1 MKKLIFTLF
10 AVLTVFAVFAQ
21 NKQNQ
26 LICGSPSVDTKG
38 AKSTWAEAG
47 DFTATD
53 IDGNTHTLSTYLNA
67 GKTVIIDFS
76 CAWCSPCWSLHQ
88 SGVFEELY
96 DAYGPSGTDEL
107 VILWIEV
114 ENTNTL
120 AQITGTQGST
130 GDAYADNTQGDWTE
144 GGTWPIPIIDS
155 HLPLQQFTELYEGF
169 VPTVF
174 MVCPSG
180 FYKVITTECWDGS
193 ASVYAEVGTCPAT
206 GQVPVAQISGPSS
219 AFIGN
224 SASYENT
231 GVSVDPITGYAWTFE
246 GGTPATST
254 DANPSVTWDA
264 AGEFEITLVVTNA
277 NGSSPEATH
286 TVTVIDP
293 GNVDDKMVTFEE
305 IIVESTFPT
314 VFSPYNW
321 TTSDV
326 DGGTVWSDFSDFGV
340 TGAANAFS
348 VYSQALAVSE
358 WAPYAGD
365 KCGFAMTNNPG
376 AGNGS
381 YNNDWFISPQFS
393 LGTASSFS
401 LYVRSTNATWGQEKY
416 KIAVSTT
423 DNLPASFTFLGA
435 QANAPATW
443 TQVTKDLSAYDGQQ
457 IYIAVNYVGT
467 DTYAFMID
475 NLELTT
481 TPSGSINLSLEE
493 TRVFPNPASDV
504 LNINYAN
511 GASIRI
517 FNNIGQEIYKLD
529 NANEYNQIDVSS
541 FEAGSYVV
549 TVIKNNRTENHK
561 LVLVK

>member
-26 LICGSPSVDTKG
+26 LICERPSVDTKWSR
-38 AKSTWAEAG
+38 STWAEAG
-47 DFTATD
+47 MFVSTD
-53 IDGNTHTLSTYLNA
+53 IDGVEHDLAAYLAA
-67 GKTVIIDFS
+67 GKTVILDFS
-76 CAWCSPCWSLHQ
+76 AIWCGPCWSLHQ
-88 SGVFEELY
+88 SGVL
-96 DAYGPSGTDEL
+96 DNLHHNYGPAGTNEM
-107 VILWIEV
+107 VVLWIECDGG
-114 ENTNTL
+114 TL
-120 AQITGTQGST
+120 AEVQGGGSS
-130 GDAYADNTQGDWTE
+130 QGDWTE
-144 GGTWPIPIIDS
+144 GGAWPVPII
-155 HLPLQQFTELYEGF
+155 LGTNELNGFAELYEGY

-180 FYKVITTECWDGS
+180 YYKDVTDQCWTS
-193 ASVYAEVGTCPAT
+193 AAAVYAEIGSCPAS
-206 GQVPVAQISGPSS
+206 GQPPVAEIGGPTS
-219 AFIGN
+219 AFVGN
-224 SASYENT
+224 AASFENT
-231 GVSVDPITGYAWTFE
+231 GMSVDPITAYAWTFE
-246 GGTPATST
+246 NGTPATST
-254 DANPSVTWDA
+254 EANPSVTWA
-264 AGEFEITLVVTNA
+264 TAGEFDITLVVTNA
-277 NGSSPEATH
+277 NGSSPQATS

-293 GNVDDKMVTFEE
+293 GDVDDKMVTFEE
-305 IIVESTFPT
+305 VIVGTTFAIN
-314 VFSPYNW
+314 FAPYNW
-321 TTSDV
+321 TTEDE
-326 DGGTVWSDFSDFGV
+326 DGGTVWGDFSEFGV
-340 TGAANAFS
+340 TGATNAFS
-348 VYSQALAVSE
+348 VYSHSLAASE

-376 AGNGS
+376 AGNGE
-381 YNNDWFISPQFS
+381 YNDDWFISPQFS

-401 LYVRSTNATWGQEKY
+401 LYVRSTNTSWGQEKY

-423 DNLPASFTFLGA
+423 NNSPSSFTVLGA

-443 TQVTKDLSAYDGQQ
+443 TQITKDLSAYDGQQ

-511 GASIRI
+511 GASVRI
-517 FNNIGQEIYKLD
+517 FNNIGQEVYKLD